1 MKSYYKGEFIKK
13 ILQQNQFLLNKINK
27 LEKTQKS
34 SQRSIKELVIYK
46 QKIENEQQIKDLN
59 RQKRQHS
66 QPFQKNFIPWVMEAI
81 NNFDP
86 SPSPLNLTKI
96 GLSVAVICL
105 RITGLR
111 IS

>member
-1 MKSYYKGEFIKK
+1 MGPIAQNEFQTYLKSYYKGEFIKK

-34 SQRSIKELVIYK
+34 SQHSIKELVVYK
-46 QKIENEQQIKDLN
+46 QKIENEQQIKDFN

-86 SPSPLNLTKI
+86 SSSPLN
-96 GLSVAVICL
+96 
-105 RITGLR
+105 
-111 IS
+111 